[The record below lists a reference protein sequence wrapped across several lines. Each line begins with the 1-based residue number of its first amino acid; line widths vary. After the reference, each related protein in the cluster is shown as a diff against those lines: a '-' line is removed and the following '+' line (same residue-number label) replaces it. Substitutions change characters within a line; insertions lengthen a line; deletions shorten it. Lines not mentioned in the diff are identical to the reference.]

1 MEKKKFYSIGEI
13 ADKTGVSIRTLH
25 YYDDIGLLTPAK
37 DESSGHR
44 KYSEDDII
52 KLQKI
57 ISYKFIGFSL
67 EQIKEILSEQKFNMN
82 LVDSLMMQKKLFEKE
97 KKRIETSI
105 SAIDRTIKIIHEHG
119 EIDSVVL
126 MSLIRSMQTEDK
138 QREWLESYF
147 DKDVV
152 DMIYVQ
158 TEGKMQKLDN
168 VFIDFTK
175 RVKEL
180 VGSPVDSSEVI
191 NLIEE
196 YMKSTL
202 SLFDDNFMETLATQT
217 GNLDEINYD
226 ELEKLAP
233 TPFSKEEE
241 EWLNKAMEY
250 YIEQSNFGEN

>member
-44 KYSEDDII
+44 KYREDDII

-82 LVDSLMMQKKLFEKE
+82 LVDSFMMQKKLFEKE

-105 SAIDRTIKIIHEHG
+105 SAIDRAIKIIHEHG

-180 VGSPVDSSEVI
+180 VGSPVDSPEVI

-241 EWLNKAMEY
+241 EWLNKAMEH
-250 YIEQSNFGEN
+250 YIKQSKFGEN

>member
-1 MEKKKFYSIGEI
+1 
-13 ADKTGVSIRTLH
+13 
-25 YYDDIGLLTPAK
+25 
-37 DESSGHR
+37 
-44 KYSEDDII
+44 
-52 KLQKI
+52 
-57 ISYKFIGFSL
+57 
-67 EQIKEILSEQKFNMN
+67 
-82 LVDSLMMQKKLFEKE
+82 
-97 KKRIETSI
+97 
-105 SAIDRTIKIIHEHG
+105 
-119 EIDSVVL
+119 

-158 TEGKMQKLDN
+158 TEGEMQKLDN

-180 VGSPVDSSEVI
+180 VGSPVDSPEVI